1 MEELCSDELATISS
15 RGSKNQVLGL
25 RSSVL
30 GIGLVT
36 TTVRAESRYAFF
48 GGIWVR
54 TSAP

>member
-15 RGSKNQVLGL
+15 RGSKNQVLGV